1 MSRSSPPIANYE
13 RIYDMRAKSLT
24 RIVLTWVR
32 RWLASIARALA
43 VLNASRVHHNLSAVL
58 GVAHNDTDL
67 AARIQ
72 QHIAKAVTDRDEAIR
87 TLKDHEST
95 HAN

>member
-1 MSRSSPPIANYE
+1 MACEHCE
-13 RIYDMRAKSLT
+13 RFR
-24 RIVLTWVR
+24 
-32 RWLASIARALA
+32 LA

>member
-32 RWLASIARALA
+32 RWLASTARDSGWRFSMHPECITIYRRHWELRTTI
-43 VLNASRVHHNLSAVL
+43 LTLPL
-58 GVAHNDTDL
+58 GFS
-67 AARIQ
+67 
-72 QHIAKAVTDRDEAIR
+72 
-87 TLKDHEST
+87 ST
-95 HAN
+95 

>member
-1 MSRSSPPIANYE
+1 
-13 RIYDMRAKSLT
+13 
-24 RIVLTWVR
+24 
-32 RWLASIARALA
+32 LA